1 VIDKVRAVRAAGPG
15 VVEAEADEVREL
27 VGKVSENKI
36 AAQSRTEFG
45 KGAARRARRAGL
57 VPAVLYGHG
66 TDPVHLALP
75 GHEVQL
81 ALRTANAVLE
91 ITVDGG
97 KSQLALA
104 KQVQKNPIKGD
115 IEHLDLVIVRKGEK
129 VTVEV
134 AILVVGEHVSE
145 GMVVMDTQSVSLEVE
160 ATHIP
165 TDIEVDVTGLEVG
178 STVTAKD
185 LALPKGAVFAGDP
198 DHLILSIAATP
209 SQAALDASLGGA
221 DESAEAPAD
230 GAAEEA

>member
-1 VIDKVRAVRAAGPG
+1 M
-15 VVEAEADEVREL
+15 
-27 VGKVSENKI
+27 SENKI
-36 AAQSRTEFG
+36 AAQLRTEFG

-75 GHEVQL
+75 GHQVQL
-81 ALRTANAVLE
+81 ALRTANAILE
-91 ITVDGG
+91 IKVDGG

-104 KQVQKNPIKGD
+104 KQIQKDPIKGD

-134 AILVVGEHVSE
+134 RVLVVGEHVSE
-145 GMVVMDTQSVSLEVE
+145 GMIVMDAQSVALEVE

-165 TDIEVDVTGLEVG
+165 TDIEVNVAGLEVG
-178 STVTAKD
+178 SVITAKD
-185 LALPKGAVFAGDP
+185 LVLPAGATFAGDP

-209 SQAALDASLGGA
+209 SQAALDASLGG
-221 DESAEAPAD
+221 EAETAAVAEE
-230 GAAEEA
+230 GAAEQA